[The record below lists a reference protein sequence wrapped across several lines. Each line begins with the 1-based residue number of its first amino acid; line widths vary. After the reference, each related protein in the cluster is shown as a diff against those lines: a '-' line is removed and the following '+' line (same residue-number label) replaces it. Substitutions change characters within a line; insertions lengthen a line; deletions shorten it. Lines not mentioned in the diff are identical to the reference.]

1 MNEGTALE
9 SVSVASTAD
18 PSTAP
23 VTTTISAS
31 DLGGAAV
38 PDAVEIA
45 EPTAEP
51 VPAASIPML
60 LSGGFDVVEHP
71 SSDREAAEEEEE
83 DPLQAIERHLMILA
97 NGSSPQEDLGASTD
111 ALLTALSGGY
121 EPEIR
126 LQIVKGLLGQVDVAY
141 ESLLA
146 EHLRD
151 IRDEAMD
158 FENEIV
164 AKEAEKL
171 LKRLEPAEQ

>member
-1 MNEGTALE
+1 
-9 SVSVASTAD
+9 
-18 PSTAP
+18 
-23 VTTTISAS
+23 
-31 DLGGAAV
+31 
-38 PDAVEIA
+38 
-45 EPTAEP
+45 
-51 VPAASIPML
+51 
-60 LSGGFDVVEHP
+60 
-71 SSDREAAEEEEE
+71 
-83 DPLQAIERHLMILA
+83 MILA

-121 EPEIR
+121 EPEPR

-158 FENEIV
+158 FENEII